1 MPFQPYPSG
10 GDQVSPQITGGP
22 APQSVQNAVKLMY
35 AGAALSVL
43 GIIATAVTANNI
55 RPYIEKH
62 IKEINGKP
70 ITAQQVT
77 SLVHFDVGASIAVSI
92 IGLALWL
99 WMAWKNGQG
108 RSWARIVST
117 VLFALYAIF
126 FLLDA
131 VRAGGS
137 SAFALVTAVLT
148 LLAGLGA
155 IVFLWMRTSSAY
167 FVSRRM

>member
-10 GDQVSPQITGGP
+10 GDQVSPQVTSGP

-43 GIIATAVTANNI
+43 SIIATAVTANNI

-70 ITAQQVT
+70 VTAQQIT
-77 SLVHFDVGASIAVSI
+77 SLVHFDVAAGIAVAV

-137 SAFALVTAVLT
+137 SAFALITAVLT
-148 LLAGLGA
+148 LLVGLGS
-155 IVFLWMRTSSAY
+155 VFFLWKPTSSAY
-167 FVSRRM
+167 FTSLRR